1 MNNSNYKPLHRAG
14 ALLLTLAMCLAL
26 VAGCQSK
33 PQGGTSQ
40 PSVGTS
46 QPSGGTSA
54 NQPSGGSASSGQ
66 QANEPETM
74 EGDEFG
80 NGAIGTHGGVS
91 SGSVYASE
99 AGLEILQ
106 AGGNAVDAA
115 VATIF
120 AVGVCEPWLS
130 GIGGCGMMNI
140 YLKEGHQYEILEY
153 METVPVAIEPG
164 WYNPETDSATAK
176 NAAVP
181 GQVAGLLTALEQF
194 GTMSR
199 QEVMAPA
206 IKLARDGFKM
216 EKRLAD
222 AISDNYNNFSEEAL
236 AIYTNE
242 GIPYAE
248 GDLFKNEP
256 LAATLQAISDGG
268 IEAFYTGDLA
278 KKMIEGLQ
286 ANGSLM
292 ALEDLANYKV
302 MEREPI
308 TTTYY
313 GYEVVT
319 VPPPSNGGD
328 WLLEMLNIME
338 EKDISQ
344 YDVNSLEYLYI
355 YNEACRIGLIDSY
368 SYIGDPAFYN
378 LPIAQMTSKEYAK
391 ERAGLID
398 MNNMKAMESVPF
410 SDLPVEK
417 LNPTAPESQHT
428 THIAVID
435 QFGNIVSTT
444 NTLGNGWGCKFMA
457 PGLGFYYN
465 SHVGNLDHENPDS
478 PDYVMPGKRVRS
490 TISPSLVLKDGEPI
504 MAVGSPGSLAI
515 PPAVAAII
523 NNVLLYDMNVQQA
536 INLPRAMAINRSKG
550 NSPARISIEQG
561 RVDPDV
567 VQKLID
573 LGYEMNDVG
582 EYNMAVGGIAA
593 IYLDKESGKFYAG
606 ADPRRG
612 YKALAY

>member
-1 MNNSNYKPLHRAG
+1 M
-14 ALLLTLAMCLAL
+14 
-26 VAGCQSK
+26 
-33 PQGGTSQ
+33 
-40 PSVGTS
+40 
-46 QPSGGTSA
+46 
-54 NQPSGGSASSGQ
+54 
-66 QANEPETM
+66 
-74 EGDEFG
+74 
-80 NGAIGTHGGVS
+80 
-91 SGSVYASE
+91 
-99 AGLEILQ
+99 
-106 AGGNAVDAA
+106 
-115 VATIF
+115 
-120 AVGVCEPWLS
+120 VGVCEPWLS

-140 YLKEGHQYEILEY
+140 YLKDGHQYEILEY
-153 METVPVAIEPG
+153 METVPVAVEPG
-164 WYNPETDSATAK
+164 WYNPETDVATAK

-181 GQVAGLLTALEQF
+181 GQVAGLLTALEQY

-199 QEVMAPA
+199 EEVMAPA
-206 IKLARDGFKM
+206 IKLARDGFAL

-236 AIYTNE
+236 AIYTND

-268 IEAFYTGDLA
+268 MEAFYTGDIA

-286 ANGSLM
+286 ANESLM
-292 ALEDLANYKV
+292 AMEDLAAYQP

-308 TTTYY
+308 RTTYY

-344 YDVNSLEYLYI
+344 YDVNSPEYLYI

-398 MNNMKAMESVPF
+398 MDNMKAMESVPF

-465 SHVGNLDHENPDS
+465 SHVGNLDHENPES

-523 NNVLLYDMNVQQA
+523 NNVLLYNMNVQQA
-536 INLPRAMAINRSKG
+536 INLPRAMAINRTKG
-550 NSPARISIEQG
+550 NSPAIVSIEQP
-561 RVDPDV
+561 RFDEALI
-567 VQKLID
+567 QQLID
-573 LGYEMNDVG
+573 MGYEMKDVG
-582 EYNMAVGGIAA
+582 DYNMAVGGIAA
-593 IYLDKESGKFYAG
+593 IYLDKETGKFYAG